1 MKKRPI
7 HYVIIVA
14 LCFCVVLFGTA
25 CSSCGSC
32 IGSGCGACVNG
43 CVDCANSDGCMSIC
57 NGCVD
62 CSSACT
68 DAIEEHNGD
77 K

>member
-1 MKKRPI
+1 MKKSLR
-7 HYVIIVA
+7 HYVIIVI
-14 LCFCVVLFGTA
+14 LCLTTLLFGTA
-25 CSSCGSC
+25 CSSC

-62 CSSACT
+62 CTGACT
-68 DAIEEHNGD
+68 DTIEKHNGD